1 MRKGWFNDWFGTP
14 YYTMLYGRRD
24 EGEARR
30 QVEAILELTGTP
42 TGAAVLDVGCGRG
55 RHARWFA
62 DNGLATVGLDICAE
76 AVAEAAERVPSA
88 RFQVHDMRE
97 AFGDGEFDLV
107 VNLFTSFGYFDDRS
121 DDTAAVRSMFQ
132 ALRPGGSLVIDF
144 MNTPRVIS
152 GLVANEERTI
162 GGTHFIIQ
170 RRVHDGF
177 IEKSI
182 RVEEQ
187 NIRKHF
193 MERVIALTP
202 AEITGLLEEGG
213 FLIRGVLGD
222 FDGGSYDPETS
233 ERAII
238 WAQRP
243 RT

>member
-30 QVEAILELTGTP
+30 QVEAILRLTGTP
-42 TGAAVLDVGCGRG
+42 RGAAVLDVGCGRG
-55 RHARWFA
+55 RHAHWFSG
-62 DNGLATVGLDICAE
+62 NGLVTVGLDICPE
-76 AVAEAAERVPSA
+76 AVAEAAERVPTA
-88 RFQVHDMRE
+88 LFKVHDMRQ
-97 AFGDGEFDLV
+97 AFGRADFDLV
-107 VNLFTSFGYFDDRS
+107 VNLFTSFGYFDERS
-121 DDTAAVRSMFQ
+121 DDTAAVHNMFQ

-152 GLVANEERTI
+152 ALVASEECTI
-162 GGTHFIIQ
+162 GHTRFVIN

-182 RVEEQ
+182 RVEDEDA
-187 NIRKHF
+187 RRHF

-202 AEITGLLEEGG
+202 AEIRDLLEQEG
-213 FLIRGVLGD
+213 FHLRGVFGD
-222 FDGGSYDPETS
+222 FDGGPYEPETS
-233 ERAII
+233 ERAIL

-243 RT
+243 LE